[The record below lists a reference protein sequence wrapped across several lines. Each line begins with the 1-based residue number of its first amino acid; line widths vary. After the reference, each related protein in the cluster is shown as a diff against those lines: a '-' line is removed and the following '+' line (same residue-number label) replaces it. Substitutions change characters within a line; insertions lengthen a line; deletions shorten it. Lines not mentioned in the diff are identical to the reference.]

1 MRMLDNENMTL
12 EDAGFMDEDSLLAE
26 IRSRYS
32 WLTIISNSKDKYL
45 LIMLF
50 IPNKHLSNYKFILKY
65 LKF

>member
-32 WLTIISNSKDKYL
+32 WPKIT
-45 LIMLF
+45 
-50 IPNKHLSNYKFILKY
+50 HLSKSKFNLY
-65 LKF
+65 ET

>member
-32 WLTIISNSKDKYL
+32 S
-45 LIMLF
+45 
-50 IPNKHLSNYKFILKY
+50 
-65 LKF
+65 